1 MSEKIEKVINFGC
14 RLNIYEGEVIRNSLL
29 EAEREDV
36 VVFNTCAVTMEAEK
50 QARQAIRRMKREH
63 PNRKIFVTGCAVQVN
78 PDSFASMEEVDRVI
92 GNNDKLFA
100 KNYMV
105 DVADKIIVDDIMRIK
120 ESSAH
125 LVSSF
130 EGKARAFIEVQNG
143 CNHRCTFCIIPF
155 GRGNNRSVPIGAIV
169 EQVRKLV
176 ANNYK
181 EIVFTGVDITG
192 YGSDLPGSPTFG
204 QMIRRVLNL
213 VPDLVR
219 LRLSSV
225 DVAEI
230 DDELFDLITTEPRL
244 MPHIHLSLQ
253 SGNDMIL
260 KRMKRRHLRADI
272 IDFVTRVRKV
282 REDVVFGADIIAGFP
297 TETEEMFNDS
307 LSLVSEMGLVYLH
320 VFPYSAREGT
330 PAAKMP
336 SLPMVVRRARAKKI
350 REAGELELNKF
361 QQTQIGKMLKLM
373 VEKDNIARAENYITV
388 KLDKDFEPGDILEA
402 IVTEVRDNQLYARAL
417 PC

>member
-78 PDSFASMEEVDRVI
+78 PDSFAAMEEVDRVI

-282 REDVVFGADIIAGFP
+282 RDDVVFGADIIAGFP

-320 VFPYSAREGT
+320 VFPYSSREGT

-336 SLPMVVRRARAKKI
+336 ALPVVIRRARAKKI
-350 REAGELELNKF
+350 REAGEVELNKF
-361 QQTQIGKMLKLM
+361 QQTQVGRTLKLM

-388 KLDKDFEPGDILEA
+388 KLDKAFEPGDILEA

-417 PC
+417 